1 MRAEV
6 NIFGIYVSSVVVTA
20 LLAWI
25 ATMVLRRVLERMGAY
40 RHIWHPALFDTCLFV
55 LLWAGVS
62 VLPMVI

>member
-40 RHIWHPALFDTCLFV
+40 RHIWHPALFDTSLFV
-55 LLWAGVS
+55 LLWAGTS
-62 VLPMVI
+62 ALPTVM